1 MTVDIEEYTSSLS
14 STSSTSSVSTG
25 TKKITTGKNI
35 IVTTGFI
42 PPNSGFKKLK
52 SYQKSVI
59 IYDATV
65 YFCRRFYKYD
75 RRQTDQMEQA
85 ARSGKQNIVE
95 GSMASATSKQTEIH
109 LTNVARASLGE
120 LLEDYEDFLRLRK
133 LPIWNK
139 EHPTAQTITVISR
152 NSEDQYAT
160 YCDYIENE
168 SPEISANVIRH
179 LILQAMFMLN
189 RQIQQLEQDF
199 LTGGGIR
206 ERMTSA
212 RLEVKR
218 EAESIAAE
226 TPANTTVSPPC
237 PICTAKMKIRTARNG
252 TNAGRD
258 FWGCSKFPE
267 CKGTR
272 AVDER

>member
-1 MTVDIEEYTSSLS
+1 MENVEKAMSSPVFKVL
-14 STSSTSSVSTG
+14 VVLRPPCI
-25 TKKITTGKNI
+25 KKYKLKGIAVN
-35 IVTTGFI
+35 TGFI

-65 YFCRRFYKYD
+65 YFCRRFYKND

-120 LLEDYEDFLRLRK
+120 LLEDYEDFLRIRK

-139 EHPTAQTITVISR
+139 EHPAAQSITGISR
-152 NSEDQYAT
+152 GAEDKYEI
-160 YCDYIENE
+160 YRDLIENE
-168 SPEISANVIRH
+168 SPEISANTIRH
-179 LILQAMFMLN
+179 LTLQAMFMLN

-199 LTGGGIR
+199 LVGGGIR

-212 RLEVKR
+212 RMEVKR
-218 EAESIAAE
+218 MTADLSFQPSAPSCPVCAA
-226 TPANTTVSPPC
+226 P
-237 PICTAKMKIRTARNG
+237 MKSRTARAG
-252 TNAGRD
+252 ANAGRN
-258 FWGCSKFPE
+258 FWGCSKFPD

-272 AVDER
+272 EMEE